1 MEYFEMFKD
10 LVLHLDKHLEQ
21 LVSAYG
27 TWAYLILFLV
37 IFCETGL
44 VVTPFLPGDSL
55 LFAAG
60 AVAALGSFKIV
71 TLICLLVGAAVLGD
85 TCNYFIGRYV
95 GPKIFHKK
103 DVKLLNREHLDK
115 TQKFYEK
122 HGGKTLI
129 LARFLPIL
137 RTFAPFVAGIG
148 NMEFSR
154 FIRFSIVGGILWV
167 GSFASLGYWF
177 GQQKL
182 VKENFSLVIL
192 AIVVISVMPAL
203 IEFIKARR
211 AIAVKVAL
219 PSQD

>member
-1 MEYFEMFKD
+1 MSYMDMFVD
-10 LVLHLDKHLEQ
+10 IVLHLDKHLEQ
-21 LVSAYG
+21 IVGTYG
-27 TWAYLILFLV
+27 TWAYLILFLI

-60 AVAALGSFKIV
+60 AVAALGALDIV
-71 TLICLLVGAAVLGD
+71 TLICLLISAAVIGD
-85 TCNYFIGRYV
+85 TCNYLMGRYV

-103 DVKLLNREHLDK
+103 DVRLLNRDHLDK

-122 HGGKTLI
+122 HGGKTLV

-148 NMEFSR
+148 NMHFHR
-154 FIRFSIVGGILWV
+154 FIRFSLVGGCLWV
-167 GSFASLGYWF
+167 GTFSCLGYWF
-177 GQQKL
+177 GQQKI
-182 VKENFSLVIL
+182 VKENFSLVIV
-192 AIVVISVMPAL
+192 AIIAISLMPAL

-211 AIAVKVAL
+211 AV
-219 PSQD
+219 SES